1 MYRFSAPLH
10 RCPSIVF
17 PSPERGPTTSF
28 IHAHS
33 ISAELASKMASSR
46 AAVGRMAAR
55 FFNDS
60 HSKAYSS
67 LSKAIATRG
76 TNLTSTSPLVS
87 GASIPPCCPTSSLLL
102 VPRRYGHTVR
112 IILKEDLPDGR
123 GYSGDVMTVKAGY
136 ARNYLVPKKM
146 ALYATPENFA
156 RLGVAD
162 PEAETMEEKRARL
175 AAEAAVEEDEEAA
188 ADLRAADLLK
198 HYLRNKVVSTMSV
211 HAVADGACVGLATV
225 VSLWLI
231 VNRNSLTCIFISQ
244 RSLCCQ
250 ISSHLYHGSSR
261 SNATSIH
268 RRAPSIPVWST
279 RRTCGISYPS
289 S

>member
-1 MYRFSAPLH
+1 MVSSA
-10 RCPSIVF
+10 CP
-17 PSPERGPTTSF
+17 
-28 IHAHS
+28 
-33 ISAELASKMASSR
+33 
-46 AAVGRMAAR
+46 AVGRMAAR
-55 FFNDS
+55 FFNNS

-76 TNLTSTSPLVS
+76 TNVTSTS
-87 GASIPPCCPTSSLLL
+87 LLL
-102 VPRRYGHTVR
+102 APRRYGHTVR

-211 HAVADGACVGLATV
+211 QMHVPC
-225 VSLWLI
+225 
-231 VNRNSLTCIFISQ
+231 
-244 RSLCCQ
+244 RSLCRISNRCVAFTYLYFSTFPLLST
-250 ISSHLYHGSSR
+250 SSHLR
-261 SNATSIH
+261 
-268 RRAPSIPVWST
+268 V
-279 RRTCGISYPS
+279 
-289 S
+289 

>member
-1 MYRFSAPLH
+1 LPF
-10 RCPSIVF
+10 
-17 PSPERGPTTSF
+17 
-28 IHAHS
+28 
-33 ISAELASKMASSR
+33 ISAELASSKMASGR
-46 AAVGRMAAR
+46 PAVGRMAAR
-55 FFNDS
+55 FFNSS

-76 TNLTSTSPLVS
+76 TNLTSTSAHVS

-136 ARNYLVPKKM
+136 ARNFLVPKKM

-188 ADLRAADLLK
+188 ADLRAADILK
-198 HYLRNKVVSTMSV
+198 HYLRNKVVSTMSAKM
-211 HAVADGACVGLATV
+211 HAVPDGACAGLATV
-225 VSLWLI
+225 VSLFIHCESQFIYLYI
-231 VNRNSLTCIFISQ
+231 YLFLNVPFGVKYYCIYIMAARDQAQ
-244 RSLCCQ
+244 RRSVD
-250 ISSHLYHGSSR
+250 GRRPSR
-261 SNATSIH
+261 FGQ
-268 RRAPSIPVWST
+268 RAE
-279 RRTCGISYPS
+279 RAG
-289 S
+289 